1 MYLIFR
7 PFIFIDVVK
16 TVTLLI
22 AYTLCNSFIFMF
34 NLEKGQSYR
43 CSNSIQAGKVNAKF

>member
-1 MYLIFR
+1 MI
-7 PFIFIDVVK
+7 K

-34 NLEKGQSYR
+34 NLEKVQSYR
-43 CSNSIQAGKVNAKF
+43 CGNSIQASKVNAKFWQLQIVTKTQ